1 MKKRILFYSSVGSLE
16 LFKTQKFY
24 QIDIALLGDLGYDV
38 SLSNRIL
45 DSLLFWK
52 YDILFSYFYRYSF
65 FAALLAKCFGKKTYF
80 TGGID
85 SLDSDY
91 ASAFNYKI
99 QALFFKL
106 CYWVADSCIIVSQ
119 SDLKNIFKVSSLKK
133 KLSYSEHTIN
143 TKLFIAD
150 VPKEK
155 IFTSI
160 VWMGD
165 EGNVIRKGVDKAL
178 RIFAGLKKIPEF
190 VDYRFVIIGRKGE
203 GEVLVGQ

>member
-1 MKKRILFYSSVGSLE
+1 MKRILFYSSVNSLE

-24 QIDIALLGDLGYDV
+24 QIDISILKDLGYDV
-38 SLSNRIL
+38 LLSNRIF

-99 QALFFKL
+99 QALFL
-106 CYWVADSCIIVSQ
+106 
-119 SDLKNIFKVSSLKK
+119 N
-133 KLSYSEHTIN
+133 
-143 TKLFIAD
+143 
-150 VPKEK
+150 
-155 IFTSI
+155 
-160 VWMGD
+160 
-165 EGNVIRKGVDKAL
+165 
-178 RIFAGLKKIPEF
+178 
-190 VDYRFVIIGRKGE
+190 FVIGWLI
-203 GEVLVGQ
+203 LV